1 MAENPIKIFKT
12 FECFSQLSIWLKQ
25 TPHIFVYTT
34 RDKKLEVVNIDDL
47 VDVVIF

>member
-25 TPHIFVYTT
+25 TPHIFYTI

-47 VDVVIF
+47 IDVVIF